1 MDASNYFTQQLLESP
16 PSTPESLPYTSADYD
31 ILSEDEEMQS
41 EWQKTTEIL
50 EFLHSLPIPLA
61 EPTLL
66 IDSILEEESS
76 CGTGSESEEI
86 ESEEMASTIEDEI
99 RYLTKSEEEEVH
111 EMDDLYY
118 SEAETSLDYFMP
130 AVNEETVFTR
140 NYYPPLFQTPED
152 S

>member
-1 MDASNYFTQQLLESP
+1 MDPSNYFTQQLLESP

-41 EWQKTTEIL
+41 EWQQTTEIL

-66 IDSILEEESS
+66 LAAIEEESS
-76 CGTGSESEEI
+76 CGTVSEDEED
-86 ESEEMASTIEDEI
+86 ESEEMSSTIEEEI
-99 RYLTKSEEEEVH
+99 QYLTKSEEEEVY
-111 EMDDLYY
+111 EIDDLYH
-118 SEAETSLDYFMP
+118 SEADNTSLDYFMP